1 MAEFGQTLADTF
13 NDQDI
18 ITTAPTEAT
27 VAAEHTAAATQPSV
41 AASSDWSGFSW
52 SGLVSA
58 VRKQSEAVVE
68 VYKRD
73 LNEFVQTV
81 AAEGSQGVDILT
93 RGFQTLASG
102 EVNQDTEKKTNLNA
116 SSPETVL
123 LSSSTVLDT
132 STASN
137 DPVGDAAGSD
147 CIESASHVNDESH
160 PQASTKDVLDTEKQD
175 TGKSKPEL
183 QPIKT
188 DFTEAAEEGLLDKLD
203 AIAEQA
209 ENYVG
214 HRLTEL
220 GSGLANG
227 FSSLLGTVTHAA
239 PDSASL
245 GRSTH
250 SSTLNPIPP
259 AHLKYDRVQ
268 EMVDEMAKDP
278 STYTTDP
285 RDLVQVKSHLASSK
299 LLTSDSETYAMR
311 FAQFE
316 STFDRISKAGQIA
329 VLMSNRSHAC
339 FEKYVD
345 QCHAKFMV
353 FTSLLLCLDDT
364 VPRVVSDSDFWTRYY
379 FRVSEIER
387 EDAARRQLLDHAAAG
402 EATEDDFN
410 WDSDDNEVES
420 DNAKSTSPNPVA
432 QNKPTVASSVVS
444 PVVACL
450 ESLTDSTD
458 MSRLNTESTLQSN
471 APPSHNDT
479 NLVKHIECIPK
490 DTLSVVSTEQPAAS
504 SNVSI
509 VSTSIAIGSEDH
521 SSDSFELVRELSS
534 YTASCK
540 PHEDTDSDTGD
551 NIASDTMTDTHHTP
565 LVTHKTSDDKGDWGD
580 WE

>member
-1 MAEFGQTLADTF
+1 MIESVGCSLIQCLDSYKACQSLVILS
-13 NDQDI
+13 ND
-18 ITTAPTEAT
+18 
-27 VAAEHTAAATQPSV
+27 
-41 AASSDWSGFSW
+41 ASNQSTWKCNYFCIYY
-52 SGLVSA
+52 
-58 VRKQSEAVVE
+58 QSEAVVE

-329 VLMSNRSHAC
+329 VLMSNRSHV
-339 FEKYVD
+339 KHYY
-345 QCHAKFMV
+345 
-353 FTSLLLCLDDT
+353 DT
-364 VPRVVSDSDFWTRYY
+364 IVPRVVSDSDFWTRYY

>member
-329 VLMSNRSHAC
+329 VLMSNRSHV
-339 FEKYVD
+339 KHYY
-345 QCHAKFMV
+345 
-353 FTSLLLCLDDT
+353 DT
-364 VPRVVSDSDFWTRYY
+364 IVPRVVSDSDFWTRYY